1 MDFFEAQA
9 RAKKQT
15 TRLVGL
21 FALAVAGTIA
31 AGYFAAVLVLGQ
43 ATGGPGRSG
52 PAGEPSLWQP
62 ELLATVI
69 LGTFAVV
76 GLASLSKW
84 MTLRAG
90 GPAVAEMVGGR
101 RANPQT
107 TDLRERQ
114 LLNVVEEMAIASGV
128 PLPAVYLLDD
138 EPGLNAFA
146 AGLGPSDAVV
156 AVTRGAL

>member
-62 ELLATVI
+62 ELLATV
-69 LGTFAVV
+69 T
-76 GLASLSKW
+76 ASL
-84 MTLRAG
+84 
-90 GPAVAEMVGGR
+90 
-101 RANPQT
+101 
-107 TDLRERQ
+107 
-114 LLNVVEEMAIASGV
+114 
-128 PLPAVYLLDD
+128 
-138 EPGLNAFA
+138 A
-146 AGLGPSDAVV
+146 AGLPRRAITPSV
-156 AVTRGAL
+156 ASLP